1 MNADEADDFACLLD
15 ADFLASLSSDI
26 DVSSVRAHFQ
36 IDTLQDARVPEPTQA
51 APHESPS
58 TPTQPAPMGVDNYL
72 QITGHSQKWTIGKII
87 ARAEGEKATVR
98 EAIGHDGRV
107 AAVKILPLS
116 HRDND
121 RVDQEAA
128 IGGLLSTHPNILDV
142 YDYIKTEEAGY
153 IFMERAQGDL
163 YEIVENATSGLDED
177 AARTWFGTLVIAVKH
192 CHQNGYSH
200 RDLKPEN
207 CLISNQQ
214 LKLSDFGSAVSMSA
228 CEPPSA
234 CGTVQYAAPE
244 RFVELVAIPGQE
256 RQIDVDAAAVDLW
269 SLGIM
274 LYVLVKQ
281 QFPFM
286 EPSMRCPRFRRFING
301 TDDSLLDGMSDSLK
315 ELIRGIL
322 KSTPAD
328 RLGLEKILNHP
339 WLLEGLDSN
348 EATERASSALA
359 CTASGSGQSCA
370 REAGANSTQCF
381 SSQNTSMLHS
391 TRTLSV
397 H

>member
-36 IDTLQDARVPEPTQA
+36 IDTSQDARVPEPTRA
-51 APHESPS
+51 VPHESPP

-87 ARAEGEKATVR
+87 AESEKATVR
-98 EAIGHDGRV
+98 EAVGHDGRV

-177 AARTWFGTLVIAVKH
+177 TARTWFRTLVVAVAH

-244 RFVELVAIPGQE
+244 RFSELVAVPGQE

-286 EPSMRCPRFRRFING
+286 EPSMRCSRFRRFVNG

-322 KSTPAD
+322 QQIPAD

-339 WLLEGLDSN
+339 WLLEGSDSDD
-348 EATERASSALA
+348 ATERASSALA
-359 CTASGSGQSCA
+359 CTASSSGQSCA
-370 REAGANSTQCF
+370 REAGCF